1 MRVLNRQYYNYLF
14 LTAADQLQLIGS
26 GLVYTSCNLLN
37 GMVNVMKN
45 NISSLS
51 DIYNLVVE
59 NYVREYNISASAK
72 ELWLDALEPIS
83 MEGNVVTLATDTD
96 FKRNTINSI
105 YLEKLEE
112 QFTIVLGNPIKV
124 EIIIKD
130 DIPTTE
136 TKFNDIRNSRELT
149 NKIDNIVHD
158 NKVTYTFDNFIVGP
172 SNNLA
177 YAAAKAVSQK
187 QHEKYNPLFIYGDS
201 GLGKT
206 HLLSAIQNE
215 MTKNYPGINIIYISA
230 ETFTNEFLH
239 SITANKTELFD
250 EKYRNADAL
259 LIDDIQFIAGKEQTE
274 EKFFHIFNELYKLNK
289 AIVLTSDRP
298 AKEIKSISDR
308 LKTRFSSGLAAD
320 VRAPEY
326 ETRLAIIQRKADL
339 LNFKIPDDVVDF
351 IATKLKSNIRQ
362 IEGVVTKMNALYMV
376 SQIKPTIVVAQ
387 NVIKDIVSDH
397 QPIPITVDKIIS
409 EAAKIYNVD
418 PDEIRSPKRNSPV
431 SSARKVAIYVIQE
444 ITGLPYE
451 TIGQEFSGRDHS
463 TVVYAIKNVKE
474 MMAKDSNFRSV
485 IEDLIKNIKANQ

>member
-1 MRVLNRQYYNYLF
+1 
-14 LTAADQLQLIGS
+14 
-26 GLVYTSCNLLN
+26 
-37 GMVNVMKN
+37 MKN

-59 NYVREYNISASAK
+59 NYVREDNISASAK

>member
-1 MRVLNRQYYNYLF
+1 
-14 LTAADQLQLIGS
+14 
-26 GLVYTSCNLLN
+26 
-37 GMVNVMKN
+37 MKSV
-45 NISSLS
+45 SSLS

-59 NYVREYNISASAK
+59 NFVQKYNTSASAR
-72 ELWLDALEPIS
+72 EIWLDSLKPVE
-83 MEGNVVTLATDTD
+83 MTGTNVVLATDIE
-96 FKRNTINSI
+96 FKLNTLND
-105 YLEKLEE
+105 YYRERLEE
-112 QFTIVLGNPIKV
+112 QFENIIGYPITIQFIVSQGSAGSENKFDNIK
-124 EIIIKD
+124 
-130 DIPTTE
+130 
-136 TKFNDIRNSRELT
+136 NSKELS
-149 NKIDNIVHD
+149 NKIDDLVNE

-177 YAAAKAVSQK
+177 FAAAKAVSQK

-215 MTKNYPGINIIYISA
+215 MEKEYPGINIIYISA

-239 SITANKTELFD
+239 SISSNTTEDFD
-250 EKYRNADAL
+250 EKYRKADAL

-326 ETRLAIIQRKADL
+326 ETRLAIIQRKAEI
-339 LNFKIPDDVVDF
+339 LNFNIPDDVVEF

-362 IEGVVTKMNALYMV
+362 IEGVVTKMNALSLV
-376 SQIKPTIVVAQ
+376 SQIKPTIIVAQ
-387 NVIKDIVSDH
+387 SVIKDIVSDH
-397 QPIPITVDKIIS
+397 QPIPITVDKIIT
-409 EAAKIYNVD
+409 EAANIYNVE
-418 PDEIRSPKRNSPV
+418 PDEIRSSKRNSPV
-431 SSARKVAIYVIQE
+431 SLARQVAMYVIQE

-451 TIGQEFSGRDHS
+451 TIGDEFNGRDHS
-463 TVVYAIKNVKE
+463 TVVYAIKNVKK
-474 MMAKDSNFRSV
+474 MMSKDSSFQSV
-485 IEDLIKNIKANQ
+485 VEDLIKNIKANQ

>member
-1 MRVLNRQYYNYLF
+1 
-14 LTAADQLQLIGS
+14 
-26 GLVYTSCNLLN
+26 
-37 GMVNVMKN
+37 MVNVMKN

-83 MEGNVVTLATDTD
+83 MEGNVVTLATATD
-96 FKRNTINSI
+96 FKRSTSNSI

>member
-1 MRVLNRQYYNYLF
+1 
-14 LTAADQLQLIGS
+14 
-26 GLVYTSCNLLN
+26 
-37 GMVNVMKN
+37 MKN

-112 QFTIVLGNPIKV
+112 QFTIVLGNQIKV

-259 LIDDIQFIAGKEQTE
+259 LIDDIQFIAGKESTQE
-274 EKFFHIFNELYKLNK
+274 EFFHTFNSLHDAHKQ
-289 AIVLTSDRP
+289 IVIASDRP
-298 AKEIKSISDR
+298 AKEIKSLEER
-308 LKTRFSSGLAAD
+308 LRTRFEWGLTAD
-320 VRAPEY
+320 VQPPDF
-326 ETRLAIIQRKADL
+326 ETRVAIVKRKAELLHLDL
-339 LNFKIPDDVVDF
+339 PEDVAEF
-351 IATKLKSNIRQ
+351 IANHLKNNIRQ
-362 IEGVVTKMNALYMV
+362 LEGAVKKLNAYYMLEGIQPV
-376 SQIKPTIVVAQ
+376 ISVAQ
-387 NVIKDIVSDH
+387 NAIKDILNETQPVPVTIEKIVGEVSR
-397 QPIPITVDKIIS
+397 TF
-409 EAAKIYNVD
+409 NVSPAD
-418 PDEIRSPKRNSPV
+418 IRGTKRNANV
-431 SSARKVAIYVIQE
+431 ASARRVAIYILREVTGMSMEE
-444 ITGLPYE
+444 IGR
-451 TIGQEFSGRDHS
+451 EFSGRDHS
-463 TVVYAIKNVKE
+463 TIVYSLKTMERDMKNDQHLRETVSDIIKNVK
-474 MMAKDSNFRSV
+474 A
-485 IEDLIKNIKANQ
+485 

>member
-1 MRVLNRQYYNYLF
+1 
-14 LTAADQLQLIGS
+14 
-26 GLVYTSCNLLN
+26 
-37 GMVNVMKN
+37 MKS
-45 NISSLS
+45 ISSLS

-59 NYVREYNISASAK
+59 NYVREYNTSASAR
-72 ELWLDALEPIS
+72 EIWLDTLVPVE
-83 MEGNVVTLATDTD
+83 MNGNIVVLATDID
-96 FKRNTINSI
+96 FKLNTLNDI
-105 YLEKLEE
+105 YRARLEE
-112 QFTIVLGNPIKV
+112 QFENVIGYPITIQFIVQSDITPGEPRQTPMRSTEELNTQIDTIVN
-124 EIIIKD
+124 
-130 DIPTTE
+130 
-136 TKFNDIRNSRELT
+136 
-149 NKIDNIVHD
+149 D

-177 YAAAKAVSQK
+177 FAAAKAVSQK

-215 MTKNYPGINIIYISA
+215 MEKKYPGINIIYISA

-239 SITANKTELFD
+239 SITANSTELFD

-326 ETRLAIIQRKADL
+326 ETRLAIIQRKAEI

-409 EAAKIYNVD
+409 EAAKIYSVD
-418 PDEIRSPKRNSPV
+418 PDEIRSQKRNAPV
-431 SSARKVAIYVIQE
+431 SSARKVAIYAIQE

-485 IEDLIKNIKANQ
+485 VEDLIKNIKANQ

>member
-1 MRVLNRQYYNYLF
+1 
-14 LTAADQLQLIGS
+14 
-26 GLVYTSCNLLN
+26 
-37 GMVNVMKN
+37 MVNVMKN

-215 MTKNYPGINIIYISA
+215 MTKNYPGINIICISA
-230 ETFTNEFLH
+230 ETFANEGLH

-250 EKYRNADAL
+250 EKYSNADAL

>member
-1 MRVLNRQYYNYLF
+1 
-14 LTAADQLQLIGS
+14 
-26 GLVYTSCNLLN
+26 
-37 GMVNVMKN
+37 MKS
-45 NISSLS
+45 ISSLS

-59 NYVREYNISASAK
+59 NYVREYRTSTSAR
-72 ELWLDALEPIS
+72 ELWLDSIEPIE
-83 MEGNVVTLATDTD
+83 MKGNVVVLATESE
-96 FKRNTINSI
+96 FKRNTLSQI
-105 YLEKLEE
+105 YLDKLEE
-112 QFTIVLGNPIKV
+112 QFSIVLGNPVKIELIVKNDM
-124 EIIIKD
+124 E
-130 DIPTTE
+130 TTE
-136 TKFNDIRNSRELT
+136 TKFNNIKNSEELSSQ
-149 NKIDNIVHD
+149 IENIVHD

-177 YAAAKAVSQK
+177 FAAAKAVSQK

-239 SITANKTELFD
+239 SITANNTELFD
-250 EKYRNADAL
+250 EKYRKADAL

-326 ETRLAIIQRKADL
+326 ETRLAIIQRKAEI
-339 LNFKIPDDVVDF
+339 LNFKIPEDVVDF

-397 QPIPITVDKIIS
+397 QPIPITVDKIITES
-409 EAAKIYNVD
+409 AKIFNVD
-418 PDEIRSPKRNSPV
+418 PDEIRSPKRNSQV
-431 SSARKVAIYVIQE
+431 SAARKVAIYVIQE

-474 MMAKDSNFRSV
+474 TMAKDSNFRSV
-485 IEDLIKNIKANQ
+485 VEDLIKNIKANQ

>member
-1 MRVLNRQYYNYLF
+1 
-14 LTAADQLQLIGS
+14 
-26 GLVYTSCNLLN
+26 
-37 GMVNVMKN
+37 MKS
-45 NISSLS
+45 ISSLS

-59 NYVREYNISASAK
+59 NYVREYKTSTSAR
-72 ELWLDALEPIS
+72 ELWLDSIEPIE
-83 MEGNVVTLATDTD
+83 MKGNVVVLATESE
-96 FKRNTINSI
+96 FKRNTLSQI
-105 YLEKLEE
+105 YLDKLEE
-112 QFTIVLGNPIKV
+112 QFSIVLGNPVKIELIVKNDM
-124 EIIIKD
+124 E
-130 DIPTTE
+130 TTE
-136 TKFNDIRNSRELT
+136 TKFNNIKNSEELSSQ
-149 NKIDNIVHD
+149 IDNIVHD

-177 YAAAKAVSQK
+177 FAAAKAVSQK

-239 SITANKTELFD
+239 SITANNTEMFD
-250 EKYRNADAL
+250 EKYRKADAL

-326 ETRLAIIQRKADL
+326 ETRLAIIQRKAEI
-339 LNFKIPDDVVDF
+339 LNFKIPEDVVDF

-397 QPIPITVDKIIS
+397 QPIPITVDKIITES
-409 EAAKIYNVD
+409 AKIFNVD
-418 PDEIRSPKRNSPV
+418 PDEIRSPKRNSQV
-431 SSARKVAIYVIQE
+431 SAARKVAIYVIQE

-474 MMAKDSNFRSV
+474 TMAKDSNF
-485 IEDLIKNIKANQ
+485 

>member
-1 MRVLNRQYYNYLF
+1 
-14 LTAADQLQLIGS
+14 
-26 GLVYTSCNLLN
+26 
-37 GMVNVMKN
+37 MKN

-72 ELWLDALEPIS
+72 ELWLDALEPNS

>member
-1 MRVLNRQYYNYLF
+1 
-14 LTAADQLQLIGS
+14 
-26 GLVYTSCNLLN
+26 
-37 GMVNVMKN
+37 MKN

-463 TVVYAIKNVKE
+463 TVVYAI
-474 MMAKDSNFRSV
+474 
-485 IEDLIKNIKANQ
+485 NIRGQ

>member
-1 MRVLNRQYYNYLF
+1 M
-14 LTAADQLQLIGS
+14 
-26 GLVYTSCNLLN
+26 
-37 GMVNVMKN
+37 
-45 NISSLS
+45 SSLS

-83 MEGNVVTLATDTD
+83 MEGNTVTLATDTD

-105 YLEKLEE
+105 YLDKLEE

-124 EIIIKD
+124 DIIIKD

-250 EKYRNADAL
+250 DKYRNADAL

-376 SQIKPTIVVAQ
+376 SQIKPSIVVAQ

-451 TIGQEFSGRDHS
+451 MIGKEFSGRDHS

>member
-1 MRVLNRQYYNYLF
+1 
-14 LTAADQLQLIGS
+14 
-26 GLVYTSCNLLN
+26 
-37 GMVNVMKN
+37 MKN

-387 NVIKDIVSDH
+387 DVIKDIVSDH

>member
-1 MRVLNRQYYNYLF
+1 
-14 LTAADQLQLIGS
+14 
-26 GLVYTSCNLLN
+26 
-37 GMVNVMKN
+37 MKN

-451 TIGQEFSGRDHS
+451 TIGQEFSGRDRS

>member
-1 MRVLNRQYYNYLF
+1 
-14 LTAADQLQLIGS
+14 
-26 GLVYTSCNLLN
+26 
-37 GMVNVMKN
+37 MKN

-177 YAAAKAVSQK
+177 YAAAKVVSQK

>member
-1 MRVLNRQYYNYLF
+1 
-14 LTAADQLQLIGS
+14 
-26 GLVYTSCNLLN
+26 
-37 GMVNVMKN
+37 MVNVMKN

-274 EKFFHIFNELYKLNK
+274 EKFFHIFNEPSIEDTVKLLEGIKEYYEEHHKVKVSPEITRMCAVLSERYINDRFLPDK
-289 AIVLTSDRP
+289 AI
-298 AKEIKSISDR
+298 
-308 LKTRFSSGLAAD
+308 
-320 VRAPEY
+320 
-326 ETRLAIIQRKADL
+326 DL
-339 LNFKIPDDVVDF
+339 L
-351 IATKLKSNIRQ
+351 
-362 IEGVVTKMNALYMV
+362 
-376 SQIKPTIVVAQ
+376 
-387 NVIKDIVSDH
+387 
-397 QPIPITVDKIIS
+397 
-409 EAAKIYNVD
+409 
-418 PDEIRSPKRNSPV
+418 DESC
-431 SSARKVAIYVIQE
+431 A
-444 ITGLPYE
+444 
-451 TIGQEFSGRDHS
+451 
-463 TVVYAIKNVKE
+463 
-474 MMAKDSNFRSV
+474 
-485 IEDLIKNIKANQ
+485 

>member
-1 MRVLNRQYYNYLF
+1 
-14 LTAADQLQLIGS
+14 
-26 GLVYTSCNLLN
+26 
-37 GMVNVMKN
+37 MVNVMKN

-72 ELWLDALEPIS
+72 ELWLDALKPIS

>member
-1 MRVLNRQYYNYLF
+1 
-14 LTAADQLQLIGS
+14 
-26 GLVYTSCNLLN
+26 
-37 GMVNVMKN
+37 MVNVMKN

-387 NVIKDIVSDH
+387 KVIMDIVSDH

-463 TVVYAIKNVKE
+463 TVVYAIQTVKE

>member
-1 MRVLNRQYYNYLF
+1 
-14 LTAADQLQLIGS
+14 
-26 GLVYTSCNLLN
+26 
-37 GMVNVMKN
+37 MKN
-45 NISSLS
+45 L
-51 DIYNLVVE
+51 
-59 NYVREYNISASAK
+59 
-72 ELWLDALEPIS
+72 LEPIS

>member
-1 MRVLNRQYYNYLF
+1 
-14 LTAADQLQLIGS
+14 
-26 GLVYTSCNLLN
+26 
-37 GMVNVMKN
+37 MKN

-112 QFTIVLGNPIKV
+112 QFTIVLGNQIKV

>member
-1 MRVLNRQYYNYLF
+1 
-14 LTAADQLQLIGS
+14 
-26 GLVYTSCNLLN
+26 
-37 GMVNVMKN
+37 MKN

-376 SQIKPTIVVAQ
+376 SQIKPTIVVAH

>member
-1 MRVLNRQYYNYLF
+1 
-14 LTAADQLQLIGS
+14 
-26 GLVYTSCNLLN
+26 
-37 GMVNVMKN
+37 MKN

-351 IATKLKSNIRQ
+351 IATRLKSNIRQ

>member
-1 MRVLNRQYYNYLF
+1 
-14 LTAADQLQLIGS
+14 
-26 GLVYTSCNLLN
+26 
-37 GMVNVMKN
+37 MKN

-187 QHEKYNPLFIYGDS
+187 QHEKYNPLFICGDS

>member
-1 MRVLNRQYYNYLF
+1 
-14 LTAADQLQLIGS
+14 
-26 GLVYTSCNLLN
+26 
-37 GMVNVMKN
+37 MVNVMKN

-136 TKFNDIRNSRELT
+136 TKFNDIRNIRELT

>member
-1 MRVLNRQYYNYLF
+1 M
-14 LTAADQLQLIGS
+14 D
-26 GLVYTSCNLLN
+26 NL
-37 GMVNVMKN
+37 
-45 NISSLS
+45 SSLS
-51 DIYNLVVE
+51 DIYNLVVDNCVKE
-59 NYVREYNISASAK
+59 YGFSESAREI
-72 ELWLDALEPIS
+72 WLDSLIPVEMKGS
-83 MEGNVVTLATDTD
+83 KVVLATDVD
-96 FKRNTINSI
+96 FKRDTLYSH
-105 YLEKLEE
+105 YVTKLEA
-112 QFTIVLGNPIKV
+112 QFTNVMGFPINIDIIVNDSK
-124 EIIIKD
+124 
-130 DIPTTE
+130 PTTVSM
-136 TKFNDIRNSRELT
+136 FNNIKNNEDIS
-149 NKIDNIVHD
+149 NKIETIVND
-158 NKVTYTFDNFIVGP
+158 NKITYTFDNFIVGP

-177 YAAAKAVSQK
+177 FAAAKAVSQM

-215 MTKNYPGINIIYISA
+215 MQNNYPGINIIYISS

-239 SITANKTELFD
+239 SITANTTDQFD
-250 EKYRNADAL
+250 DKYRSADAL

-289 AIVLTSDRP
+289 PIVLTSDRP

-326 ETRLAIIQRKADL
+326 ETRLAIIQRKAEL

-362 IEGVVTKMNALYMV
+362 IEGVVTKMNALFMV
-376 SQIKPTIVVAQ
+376 SKIKPSIVVAQ

-397 QPIPITVDKIIS
+397 QPIPVTVDKIIS
-409 EAAKIYNVD
+409 EVANIYGVQ
-418 PDEIRSPKRNSPV
+418 PEEMKSPKRASNISA
-431 SSARKVAIYVIQE
+431 ARKAAMYVIQD

-451 TIGQEFSGRDHS
+451 TIGQEFGGRDHS
-463 TVVYAIKNVKE
+463 TVVYAIKNVKSAME
-474 MMAKDSNFRSV
+474 TDSSFRSI

>member
-1 MRVLNRQYYNYLF
+1 
-14 LTAADQLQLIGS
+14 
-26 GLVYTSCNLLN
+26 
-37 GMVNVMKN
+37 MKN

-136 TKFNDIRNSRELT
+136 TKFNDTRNSRELT

>member
-1 MRVLNRQYYNYLF
+1 
-14 LTAADQLQLIGS
+14 
-26 GLVYTSCNLLN
+26 
-37 GMVNVMKN
+37 MVNVMKN

-451 TIGQEFSGRDHS
+451 TIGQEFTGRDHS

>member
-1 MRVLNRQYYNYLF
+1 
-14 LTAADQLQLIGS
+14 
-26 GLVYTSCNLLN
+26 
-37 GMVNVMKN
+37 MKN

-136 TKFNDIRNSRELT
+136 TKFNDMRNSRELT

>member
-1 MRVLNRQYYNYLF
+1 
-14 LTAADQLQLIGS
+14 
-26 GLVYTSCNLLN
+26 
-37 GMVNVMKN
+37 MVNVMKN

-215 MTKNYPGINIIYISA
+215 MTKNYPGINIIYISV

>member
-1 MRVLNRQYYNYLF
+1 
-14 LTAADQLQLIGS
+14 
-26 GLVYTSCNLLN
+26 
-37 GMVNVMKN
+37 MKN

-72 ELWLDALEPIS
+72 ELWLDALEPIG

-124 EIIIKD
+124 DIIIKD

-149 NKIDNIVHD
+149 NKIDHIVQD

-250 EKYRNADAL
+250 DKYRNADAL

-326 ETRLAIIQRKADL
+326 ETRLAIIQRKADI

-431 SSARKVAIYVIQE
+431 SSALKVAIYVIQE

>member
-1 MRVLNRQYYNYLF
+1 
-14 LTAADQLQLIGS
+14 
-26 GLVYTSCNLLN
+26 
-37 GMVNVMKN
+37 MKN

-149 NKIDNIVHD
+149 NKIDNIVPD

-351 IATKLKSNIRQ
+351 IATKLKSKIRQ

>member
-1 MRVLNRQYYNYLF
+1 
-14 LTAADQLQLIGS
+14 
-26 GLVYTSCNLLN
+26 
-37 GMVNVMKN
+37 MKN

-112 QFTIVLGNPIKV
+112 QFTIVLGNPLKV